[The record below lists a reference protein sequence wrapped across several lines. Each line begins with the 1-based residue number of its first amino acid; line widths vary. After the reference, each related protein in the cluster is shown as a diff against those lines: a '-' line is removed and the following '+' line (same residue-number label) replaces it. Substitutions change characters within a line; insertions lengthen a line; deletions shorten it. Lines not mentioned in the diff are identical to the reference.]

1 MSEITLS
8 DYTGYIFREL
18 IKARQMS
25 DEYARQVALTYAQ
38 DPVLQHFTAPRF
50 KIPKMELT
58 IPVLS
63 AGAIPM

>member
-25 DEYARQVALTYAQ
+25 DEY
-38 DPVLQHFTAPRF
+38 
-50 KIPKMELT
+50 
-58 IPVLS
+58 
-63 AGAIPM
+63 